1 MSAGRRERRP
11 SARRTSPGRRT
22 CAPARVTAAREATDG
37 SARPRETQERVRGH
51 AIGSGHSGFLGHR
64 DTNSA
69 RRAKAASGPDCLT
82 IPASPRSNDWVQSSL
97 VSRLPDGRRPARRR
111 RGHLGPAGAQGRSRR
126 RRTLLRRRRAPLPI
140 PGRDGTDLLDRHL
153 GSSGRRHGLSGQP
166 GWWSVTRRS
175 SHLPATPMCLRAG
188 CGHGAAAG
196 QLHQARGRRGRREGR
211 RRACALRRRTARRTA
226 GLHDDCGLQPAVATV
241 GHNSGHSTWPRRSPN
256 SRS

>member
-51 AIGSGHSGFLGHR
+51 AIGSGHSGFLVTGTQTQRAAPRPLLGPTASLSRLLHGQTTGSSRRWSAASLTAGALHAGGGVTWAQRAPRGVVAVGELSYGVAGHR
-64 DTNSA
+64 C
-69 RRAKAASGPDCLT
+69 RY
-82 IPASPRSNDWVQSSL
+82 
-97 VSRLPDGRRPARRR
+97 
-111 RGHLGPAGAQGRSRR
+111 
-126 RRTLLRRRRAPLPI
+126 

-175 SHLPATPMCLRAG
+175 SHLPGTPMCLRAG
-188 CGHGAAAG
+188 CGHGAVAG